1 MDNVKND
8 LYYVHKIQEDLAFI
22 MRYMKDVNSEELA
35 RNELLQDSMMFRL
48 IQIVA
53 SLKLPKVKASG
64 VFYCYL

>member
-35 RNELLQDSMMFRL
+35 HNELRREMR
-48 IQIVA
+48 
-53 SLKLPKVKASG
+53 
-64 VFYCYL
+64 